1 MEVEQ
6 QNRSETE
13 IERQNRVEALAN
25 AVRHRLR
32 EEDADAIVRSAQ
44 KYFEFLQGVIP
55 NELKDRRIDITQ
67 RITEPVSER
76 K

>member
-32 EEDADAIVRSAQ
+32 GEDADDVVVSAQ
-44 KYFEFLQGVIP
+44 KYFEFLQG
-55 NELKDRRIDITQ
+55 DI
-67 RITEPVSER
+67 
-76 K
+76 